1 MNQLIKTVLLIA
13 IPSAVS
19 ATISHFVTKKIISTK
34 YEAEMEARIN
44 KEIKDFKKEYAERM
58 ESEPKRIPQSQ
69 LTPEQRKRLY
79 TDMANKVNHGKEEIV
94 MPENNKDN
102 YKEMEEPAPM
112 EDDINDEDED
122 EDLYDEDGNMIG
134 DPNIED
140 GDGEDVVS
148 EEDENSKPYV
158 ISQQEF
164 DSDDGYSKSSLVYYE
179 DDKVLA
185 NENDYILNIEEII
198 GLDSLEH
205 FGDMSGDPT
214 IVYIRN
220 LSLNSDYEVQLV
232 HGSYKHLVGDLK

>member
-13 IPSAVS
+13 IPSAAS
-19 ATISHFVTKKIISTK
+19 ATISHLVTKKIISTK

-79 TDMANKVNHGKEEIV
+79 ADKAIKIDYGKEEIV
-94 MPENNKDN
+94 MPENSKDN
-102 YKEMEEPAPM
+102 YKEMEEPIPM
-112 EDDINDEDED
+112 EDDINDED

-140 GDGEDVVS
+140 GDGDNVVN

-164 DSDDGYSKSSLVYYE
+164 DSDDGYSKSSLAYYE

-185 NENDYILNIEEII
+185 NENDYVLNIEEII
-198 GLDSLEH
+198 GLDSLDH

-214 IVYIRN
+214 VVYVRN